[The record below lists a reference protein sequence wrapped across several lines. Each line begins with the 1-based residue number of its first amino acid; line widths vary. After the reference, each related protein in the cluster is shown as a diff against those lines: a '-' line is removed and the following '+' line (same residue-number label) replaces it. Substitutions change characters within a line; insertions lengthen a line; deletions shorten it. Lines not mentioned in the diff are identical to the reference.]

1 LGGPLD
7 YCLSTNSPQR
17 LPLTQV
23 LRHPAAAF
31 GHIFSDD
38 GYAAG
43 YYSYLWSEV
52 FEQDAFRAFIEEGGP
67 YNKKTAERYR
77 KLIVSRGNTVDV
89 AEAYR
94 QFRGRDPSIVPYL
107 EDKGFPTAGAS

>member
-1 LGGPLD
+1 M
-7 YCLSTNSPQR
+7 
-17 LPLTQV
+17 
-23 LRHPAAAF
+23 
-31 GHIFSDD
+31 
-38 GYAAG
+38 
-43 YYSYLWSEV
+43 

-107 EDKGFPTAGAS
+107 EAKGFPTAGAS